1 MEKKRIYNAYVKLFK
16 ALELAAAQST
26 IQKSKFRDLHE
37 QQHLP
42 LRARK
47 GT

>member
-1 MEKKRIYNAYVKLFK
+1 MEKKRIYNVDVKLFK

-26 IQKSKFRDLHE
+26 IQESKFHDLHE

-47 GT
+47 GS